1 MDLVFI
7 ENLIKCSNNFGMKP
21 DKNRIMLEN
30 KREKIIGIIRYTDHE
45 PIRFNYFVDI
55 KVEIKTKFCEW
66 AMTGMHM

>member
-1 MDLVFI
+1 
-7 ENLIKCSNNFGMKP
+7 MKP

-30 KREKIIGIIRYTDHE
+30 KREKIIRIIRYTDHK